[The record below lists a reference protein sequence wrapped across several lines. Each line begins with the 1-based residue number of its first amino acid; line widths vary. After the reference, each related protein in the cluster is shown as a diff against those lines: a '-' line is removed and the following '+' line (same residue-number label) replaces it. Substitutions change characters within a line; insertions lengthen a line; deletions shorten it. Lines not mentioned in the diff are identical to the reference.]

1 MSGNATLPW
10 FKMPPRVNT
19 ADYLAFVS
27 ELLARADPEKAARQ
41 KNLEERIATPFRLMD
56 DAPQAAGRLNHPEPL
71 NP

>member
-27 ELLARADPEKAARQ
+27 ELLARADPAKAARQ
-41 KNLEERIATPFRLMD
+41 KTLEERIAVPFRL
-56 DAPQAAGRLNHPEPL
+56 RPEKGE
-71 NP
+71 NDESGNR